1 MKLFFLEK
9 PSDGWFWHPM
19 ANRVAP
25 KTRLTVPRIL
35 GVGREDISGLSLID
49 CNVSL
54 EQDPQITLGLN

>member
-25 KTRLTVPRIL
+25 KTRLTVPINRERD
-35 GVGREDISGLSLID
+35 GR
-49 CNVSL
+49 VRHR
-54 EQDPQITLGLN
+54 